1 MSAGIA
7 KNNFRKADAVYHT
20 DATAL
25 ILLRIQRRVAD
36 RVLSTLLG
44 CASQSLFGSLALSC

>member
-20 DATAL
+20 DVTAL
-25 ILLRIQRRVAD
+25 ILLPIQRRVAD
-36 RVLSTLLG
+36 HVSSTLLG
-44 CASQSLFGSLALSC
+44 CASQSLFGSLY